1 MQRQQLQSLQS
12 NKLVQWGV
20 MFLVAGL
27 VIQLARVLGT
37 MLYAYA
43 GWAVLAG
50 IVLIVVGLIRGK

>member
-1 MQRQQLQSLQS
+1 MQRQQLQKLQS

-27 VIQLARVLGT
+27 VIQLARILGT